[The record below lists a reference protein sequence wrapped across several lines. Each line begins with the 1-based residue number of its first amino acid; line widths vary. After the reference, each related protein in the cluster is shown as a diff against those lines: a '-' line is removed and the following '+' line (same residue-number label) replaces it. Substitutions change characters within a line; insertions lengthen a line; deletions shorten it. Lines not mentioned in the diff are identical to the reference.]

1 MGTVICGSLQIID
14 AFWPTTNSVSWS
26 GGIDTLKSLD
36 EFVPVYKRLISVS
49 RIISIL
55 RGTPLK
61 RGASKRNWLLVI
73 RISLWRQVSSN
84 NDFLKRNFPS
94 LSLCVGICESCVFK
108 CVSSQ
113 WSCSWQL
120 ANCCYAST
128 EKARTWF
135 GFKKSVLCNLS
146 LIFKRKMLQTF
157 GFISTG
163 SCSHWWW
170 NLRPLLSQLQSTT
183 GWFYGSYGI
192 YLL

>member
-84 NDFLKRNFPS
+84 NDFLK
-94 LSLCVGICESCVFK
+94 LSFFITLCG
-108 CVSSQ
+108 
-113 WSCSWQL
+113 
-120 ANCCYAST
+120 
-128 EKARTWF
+128 
-135 GFKKSVLCNLS
+135 
-146 LIFKRKMLQTF
+146 
-157 GFISTG
+157 
-163 SCSHWWW
+163 
-170 NLRPLLSQLQSTT
+170 NLRVVCVEMCLFSVVMFLATGKLLLRLYWKSQDLI
-183 GWFYGSYGI
+183 WI
-192 YLL
+192 